1 MRGVAHLRFAHH
13 VSAVTAHVEIRVDLA
28 LFITR
33 DNQIVVPD
41 VASDIVTRLRNLRL
55 VSKKRP
61 GLAEEFLLLKI
72 EYLLIVEH
80 IRGKATLLDTVSDVA

>member
-1 MRGVAHLRFAHH
+1 M
-13 VSAVTAHVEIRVDLA
+13 TAHVEIRVDLA